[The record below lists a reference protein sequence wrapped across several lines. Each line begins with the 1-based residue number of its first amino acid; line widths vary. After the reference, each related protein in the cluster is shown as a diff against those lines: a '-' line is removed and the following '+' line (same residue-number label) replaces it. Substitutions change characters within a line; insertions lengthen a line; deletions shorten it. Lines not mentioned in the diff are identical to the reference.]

1 LIAKPEYCEVWS
13 KANAKEIGRL
23 AQGLPG
29 VVEGTNTIFFQAY
42 EDIPVDKRKDV
53 MYARICCNYQ
63 PEKEDPHRVRIT
75 VGGDRINYPFDVGT
89 PTADMQLVK
98 LLFNSIVSTPGA
110 KFMSLDISNFYL
122 ETPMKRYEYMRMK
135 LQDIP
140 DEIIEQ
146 YKLKEKVDK
155 NGFVYV
161 EIRRGMYGLPQA
173 GIIAQELLEKRLNE
187 RGYHQSKFTPGLWTH
202 ETRKTKFALVVDDFG
217 IKYESEENAQHLIDS
232 LTPFY
237 KITVD
242 KDGTRFIGLTLEC
255 GRYIS
260 TIGQRKD

>member
-1 LIAKPEYCEVWS
+1 
-13 KANAKEIGRL
+13 
-23 AQGLPG
+23 
-29 VVEGTNTIFFQAY
+29 
-42 EDIPVDKRKDV
+42 
-53 MYARICCNYQ
+53 
-63 PEKEDPHRVRIT
+63 

-140 DEIIEQ
+140 DEIVEQ

-217 IKYESEENAQHLIDS
+217 IKYESEEDAQHLIDS

-242 KDGTRFIGLTLEC
+242 KDGTRFIGLTLEWD
-255 GRYIS
+255 YIKREVHVS
-260 TIGQRKD
+260 MPGYVKKALLRFNWPTPKKPQHQPYPHLPIQYGAKTQTSEPEDTSPRLDREKTKFVQEVTGVFLF